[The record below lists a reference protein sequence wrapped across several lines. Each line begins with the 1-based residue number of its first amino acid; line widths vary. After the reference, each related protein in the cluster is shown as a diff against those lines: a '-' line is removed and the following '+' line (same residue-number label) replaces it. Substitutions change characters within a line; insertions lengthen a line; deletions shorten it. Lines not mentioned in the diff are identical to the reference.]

1 MKENEN
7 IIPLA
12 VSSWDDQEIEA
23 INKVIE
29 SDNFTM
35 GKNVQ
40 QFEKDF
46 ASYHGSKYCVMVNSW
61 SSANHL
67 GLSSL
72 FFRRQGP
79 KLKQGDEVIVTSVS
93 WSTTYSPLYY
103 HGLKLRFVDVD
114 IDTLNIDILKLS
126 NSITSKTKA
135 IFAVNLLGN
144 PNLYSEIQKIADEN
158 NLLLIEDNCESLG
171 AEYLGK
177 KTGSFGLFGTCK
189 IGRASCRERV

>member
-46 ASYHGSKYCVMVNSW
+46 ASYHGSKYCVMVNSG
-61 SSANHL
+61 SSPNHL

-72 FFRRQGP
+72 F
-79 KLKQGDEVIVTSVS
+79 L
-93 WSTTYSPLYY
+93 
-103 HGLKLRFVDVD
+103 
-114 IDTLNIDILKLS
+114 
-126 NSITSKTKA
+126 
-135 IFAVNLLGN
+135 
-144 PNLYSEIQKIADEN
+144 
-158 NLLLIEDNCESLG
+158 ED
-171 AEYLGK
+171 K
-177 KTGSFGLFGTCK
+177 
-189 IGRASCRERV
+189 GRN